1 MILSLKIKERLNM
14 LIQKCLQR
22 YNMTIGTYDE
32 SELRKG
38 FKKLARKYHPD
49 LNPDN
54 EAAKQQ
60 FQELKAEFDFIIET
74 MKGFDNSAFQ
84 GFKTQPPVDYV
95 LVPQFI
101 DLFSFKLVK
110 AKRSDT

>member
-1 MILSLKIKERLNM
+1 M

-22 YNMTIGTYDE
+22 YNMTINTYDE

-38 FKKLARKYHPD
+38 FKKLARKCHPD

-54 EAAKQQ
+54 EDAKRQ
-60 FQELKAEFDFIIET
+60 FQELKAEFDFILET
-74 MKGFDNSAFQ
+74 MKDFNNPVFPGFNVP
-84 GFKTQPPVDYV
+84 PPVDYV
-95 LVPQFI
+95 LVPKFI

-110 AKRSDT
+110 AKKQDF